1 MSLSGFEWVED
12 LSKFNVDFIKS
23 YNEQSSEGYFLEVDV
38 QYPENLHET
47 HNNLPFLPKIKKVD
61 KVNKVVVNCKIKKEY
76 IIHIRNLIEQLN
88 HWLVLQK
95 TQNVMKINQKAWLK
109 SILVWI
115 WN

>member
-1 MSLSGFEWVED
+1 MVIQCQKLSLSGFKWVED

-61 KVNKVVVNCKIKKEY
+61 KVNKVVVNCKIKKRIY
-76 IIHIRNLIEQLN
+76 YTHKKSNRTIKSLISFAKNSKCHEN
-88 HWLVLQK
+88 
-95 TQNVMKINQKAWLK
+95 
-109 SILVWI
+109 
-115 WN
+115 